1 MQLHDAQFGGRIS
14 AQALAGEV
22 GAYVEMDNLQVFADI
37 FTIGTGMPSI
47 DVAAA
52 APPDLHRNASGQC
65 THASAGFAFAA
76 IAMNLTP

>member
-22 GAYVEMDNLQVFADI
+22 GACVEMDNLQVFADI

-47 DVAAA
+47 DVASA
-52 APPDLHRNASGQC
+52 APPICSATLQ
-65 THASAGFAFAA
+65 ASAPTHLLA
-76 IAMNLTP
+76 LHLPQSL